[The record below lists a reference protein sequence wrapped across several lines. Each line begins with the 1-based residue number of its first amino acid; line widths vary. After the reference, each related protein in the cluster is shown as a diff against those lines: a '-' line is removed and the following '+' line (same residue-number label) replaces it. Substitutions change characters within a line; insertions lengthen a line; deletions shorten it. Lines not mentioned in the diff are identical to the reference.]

1 VRIKHN
7 KVPIKT
13 ICSFAAHTVL
23 IKQGHPSRCLMLFS
37 SLRLGFLR
45 FETATANVKELHGI
59 SRSIESND
67 ESIASENLNLGTR
80 FRVKD

>member
-1 VRIKHN
+1 VRIKHK

-13 ICSFAAHTVL
+13 IYSLVAHTVL
-23 IKQGHPSRCLMLFS
+23 IKQGHHSRCLLLFT
-37 SLRLGFLR
+37 SLHLGFLR

-67 ESIASENLNLGTR
+67 ESMHPKI
-80 FRVKD
+80 